1 MTFTL
6 LRVGFPNMI
15 VAAALAAMP
24 IVAVALST
32 SDRTQHASL
41 QASVAVTSQPGGA
54 RVAAD

>member
-6 LRVGFPNMI
+6 LRAGLPNMI

-32 SDRTQHASL
+32 SDRAQHASL
-41 QASVAVTSQPGGA
+41 EASVAVPDGA
-54 RVAAD
+54 RVIAD